1 MKSIESSGKTVEDA
15 VRAGLQ
21 QLGCD
26 AADVTIDVLEAG
38 RPGLFGMFGKLAKVR
53 LTLKE
58 NDLDF
63 EMPSLSLD
71 SQKTRAPKPEKKAE
85 PEKKPEKKEKEKSA
99 LPEGCVSA
107 DDFFKCQLR
116 VAKVISCEHVK
127 KSEKLLKF
135 DLDLGSERRTILSGI
150 AKFYESEQLIGKN
163 LVIIANLPP
172 RKMMGIES
180 NGMILSAVEEKED
193 GSEYLRVLTVDGDVA
208 PGSEVG

>member
-1 MKSIESSGKTVEDA
+1 MLLEKLEQEGIKKE
-15 VRAGLQ
+15 
-21 QLGCD
+21 
-26 AADVTIDVLEAG
+26 LEA
-38 RPGLFGMFGKLAKVR
+38 LAA
-53 LTLKE
+53 E
-58 NDLDF
+58 AEAN
-63 EMPSLSLD
+63 
-71 SQKTRAPKPEKKAE
+71 APKLPEKKAE

>member
-1 MKSIESSGKTVEDA
+1 MADDKTFTQAEMDSIIEGRLARERQKY
-15 VRAGLQ
+15 
-21 QLGCD
+21 
-26 AADVTIDVLEAG
+26 ADYDD
-38 RPGLFGMFGKLAKVR
+38 
-53 LTLKE
+53 LKE
-58 NDLDF
+58 KASKYDEYQAQN
-63 EMPSLSLD
+63 
-71 SQKTRAPKPEKKAE
+71 KTELQ
-85 PEKKPEKKEKEKSA
+85 KEKEKSA

-172 RKMMGIES
+172 RKMMGIDS
-180 NGMILSAVEEKED
+180 CGMLISAVHHEEGAEKLHLLMLD
-193 GSEYLRVLTVDGDVA
+193 
-208 PGSEVG
+208 PHIPVGAKMY